1 MSAWQQSQLGR
12 RRGPQS
18 KPASV
23 NLSLGALDS
32 FYGSDGLDPPG
43 FGATTCPRPQPE
55 PQA

>member
-43 FGATTCPRPQPE
+43 FGASTCPRPQPE